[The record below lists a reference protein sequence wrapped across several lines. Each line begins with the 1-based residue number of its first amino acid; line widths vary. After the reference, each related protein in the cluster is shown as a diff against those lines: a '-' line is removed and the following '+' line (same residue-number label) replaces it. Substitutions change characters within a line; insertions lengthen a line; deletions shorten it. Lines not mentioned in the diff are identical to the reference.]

1 VNVNFDTIS
10 IKKVHMILCSSSPTR
25 AKLLKHAGVEF
36 IQKSCSFDEESIVS
50 EDPYEFVSV
59 ASLGKFK
66 ACIECFKNEDI
77 VAADTV
83 VTDGREILRKAKSRE
98 DAENILLK
106 QSGREIRIVTSM
118 WVKFNGRIFSR
129 LDETVYEFDK
139 FDENDLE
146 RYLDSGEWRGK
157 AGACMVEG
165 FCKKYI
171 KNVRGYE
178 STAMGL
184 CVEELLKIIGV
195 ENVN

>member
-1 VNVNFDTIS
+1 
-10 IKKVHMILCSSSPTR
+10 MILCSSSPTR
-25 AKLLKHAGVEF
+25 AKLLKRAGVEF

-66 ACIECFKNEDI
+66 ACTECFKNEDI
-77 VAADTV
+77 IAADTV
-83 VTDGREILRKAKSRE
+83 VTDGKEILRKAKSRE
-98 DAENILLK
+98 DAKNILLK

-118 WVKFNGRIFSR
+118 WVKYNGRIFSR
-129 LDETVYEFDK
+129 LDETVYEFEE
-139 FDENDLE
+139 FDQKDLE
-146 RYLDSGEWRGK
+146 RYLDSGEWHGK

-171 KNVRGYE
+171 KNVKGYE